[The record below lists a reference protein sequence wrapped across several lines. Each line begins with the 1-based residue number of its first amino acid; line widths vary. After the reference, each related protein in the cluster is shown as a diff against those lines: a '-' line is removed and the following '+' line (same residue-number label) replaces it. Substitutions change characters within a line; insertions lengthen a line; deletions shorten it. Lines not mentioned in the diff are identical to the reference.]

1 MLAQNQR
8 YTTIKKIDYSSFDKF
23 HHLVRSKS
31 LDVFICDI
39 CKEWDDEMEYRGE
52 AELSR
57 HQQLV
62 HADIDRTLTD
72 EELKN
77 LNAKDREEVE
87 NGPETPQCE
96 NLLNRI
102 PEEKEKAEDEMRK
115 K

>member
-1 MLAQNQR
+1 
-8 YTTIKKIDYSSFDKF
+8 
-23 HHLVRSKS
+23 
-31 LDVFICDI
+31 
-39 CKEWDDEMEYRGE
+39 MEYRGK
-52 AELSR
+52 AEFSR

-77 LNAKDREEVE
+77 LNEKEREEVE
-87 NGPETPQCE
+87 NGPETPKRE

-102 PEEKEKAEDEMRK
+102 QEEKKKAEDERMK

>member
-1 MLAQNQR
+1 
-8 YTTIKKIDYSSFDKF
+8 
-23 HHLVRSKS
+23 
-31 LDVFICDI
+31 
-39 CKEWDDEMEYRGE
+39 MEYIGE
-52 AELSR
+52 AKFSR

-77 LNAKDREEVE
+77 LNEKEREEVE
-87 NGPETPQCE
+87 SGPGTPQCE

-102 PEEKEKAEDEMRK
+102 QEEKKKAEDERRK